1 MKEESKQANGRHK
14 QASRV
19 LLLMGIRY
27 RGAGDVD
34 ELGYVYVNE
43 ILDVRVNVQGW
54 YTRCTC
60 ERTYVILNV
69 QNVRNRLQRVGTS

>member
-1 MKEESKQANGRHK
+1 MLVTVCERREQAANDRHK
-14 QASRV
+14 QTSRV

-27 RGAGDVD
+27 QGAGDVD

-43 ILDVRVNVQGW
+43 ILDVRLNVRGW

-60 ERTYVILNV
+60 ERTCVILN
-69 QNVRNRLQRVGTS
+69 LQERT

>member
-1 MKEESKQANGRHK
+1 MLLVTVCERSEQTANGKHK

-43 ILDVRVNVQGW
+43 ILNVRVNVQGY

-60 ERTYVILNV
+60 LRTYVILNV
-69 QNVRNRLQRVGTS
+69 HERT

>member
-1 MKEESKQANGRHK
+1 MLVTVCERREQTANGRHK

-34 ELGYVYVNE
+34 ELGYVYVNG
-43 ILDVRVNVQGW
+43 ILDVRVNVRGC

-60 ERTYVILNV
+60 
-69 QNVRNRLQRVGTS
+69 

>member
-1 MKEESKQANGRHK
+1 
-14 QASRV
+14 
-19 LLLMGIRY
+19 MGMRY

-43 ILDVRVNVQGW
+43 ILDVRVNVQGC

-69 QNVRNRLQRVGTS
+69 QERT

>member
-1 MKEESKQANGRHK
+1 MKEESNQANGRHK

-43 ILDVRVNVQGW
+43 ILDVHVNVQGW
-54 YTRCTC
+54 YTRCNTKC
-60 ERTYVILNV
+60 TERT
-69 QNVRNRLQRVGTS
+69 

>member
-1 MKEESKQANGRHK
+1 M
-14 QASRV
+14 

-34 ELGYVYVNE
+34 ELDYVYVNE
-43 ILDVRVNVQGW
+43 ILDVRVSVHGC

-69 QNVRNRLQRVGTS
+69 HERT